1 MKKPPDI
8 LKWPTGKLDFSG
20 GAVVMGILN
29 ITPDSFSD
37 GGQYDNVERAVAR
50 GVEMAKQGA
59 AIIDVGPESSR
70 PGSAPVSVGDQ
81 IKRAVPVIEKLAQQ
95 VAIPISIDAR
105 IPEVAE
111 AAVEAGASIINDITA
126 FDDEAMMELAVRS
139 QIPVILMHMQGTPQ
153 NMQADPKYDDVVE
166 EVLAY
171 LMQRAKIAEA
181 AGIATER
188 IFLDPG
194 IGFGKTIEHNLQLL
208 NRLDLLCGVGYRVL
222 IGASRKRFIGE
233 ITGKETPSDRIFG
246 TAGTTAIAVAKGV
259 SIVRVHD
266 VAEAVDVVKVSNA
279 IARA

>member
-81 IKRAVPVIEKLAQQ
+81 IKRAVPVIEELAQQ

>member
-1 MKKPPDI
+1 MKKPADI